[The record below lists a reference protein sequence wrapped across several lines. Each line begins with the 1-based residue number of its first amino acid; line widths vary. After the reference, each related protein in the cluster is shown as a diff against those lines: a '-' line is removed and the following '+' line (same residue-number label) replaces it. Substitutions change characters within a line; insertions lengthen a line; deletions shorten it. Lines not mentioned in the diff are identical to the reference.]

1 MPDTLSLSTG
11 VSLGLLA
18 GIVSGVCY
26 LFANGI
32 NKTKQQDTHAKKC
45 VTASDSHI
53 CRRCG
58 GDTLG
63 GLVPCICQYHH
74 PVKFES
80 GAWFLRQV
88 QRALSLMPWSFSTDK
103 LEQIDEECEGGSES
117 QDLHNVREFLE
128 AISAKL
134 AGGPLEGTRVA
145 PLYDHPAYIA
155 MFDRHHAA
163 VRDSLAALSTAL
175 QDALRRKLAC
185 MRMGALMYMHSI
197 VDLASMRTHSM
208 HVLDC
213 GVCTNACA

>member
-1 MPDTLSLSTG
+1 MYLAIKNSLVT
-11 VSLGLLA
+11 VE
-18 GIVSGVCY
+18 
-26 LFANGI
+26 
-32 NKTKQQDTHAKKC
+32 QDTHTKKC
-45 VTASDSHI
+45 VAAADKHI

-58 GDTLG
+58 GDNLG
-63 GLVPCICQYHH
+63 GLVPCICEYHQ

-88 QRALSLMPWSFSTDK
+88 QRAISLMPWSFSTDK
-103 LEQIDEECEGGSES
+103 LEQIDEECEGGSEN

-145 PLYDHPAYIA
+145 PLYDHPAYIG

-185 MRMGALMYMHSI
+185 MRMDAGNYA
-197 VDLASMRTHSM
+197 
-208 HVLDC
+208 HVLM
-213 GVCTNACA
+213 